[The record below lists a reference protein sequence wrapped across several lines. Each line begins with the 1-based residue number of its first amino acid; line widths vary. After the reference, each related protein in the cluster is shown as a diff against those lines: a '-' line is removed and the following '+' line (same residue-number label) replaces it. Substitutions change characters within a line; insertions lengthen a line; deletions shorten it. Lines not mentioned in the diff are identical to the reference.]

1 MQLWFVTVSSNE
13 LDQCPIWDTRQ
24 LDAVH
29 DIDTNG
35 LASHLITCKSYDN
48 TDGTL
53 TDFEWRLKTEDY
65 FWVH

>member
-13 LDQCPIWDTRQ
+13 LDQYPLWDTTRR
-24 LDAVH
+24 LDAAH
-29 DIDTNG
+29 DTNG
-35 LASHLITCKSYDN
+35 LASYLIKSYDD

>member
-13 LDQCPIWDTRQ
+13 LDQCALWDTTRR
-24 LDAVH
+24 LSAVH
-29 DIDTNG
+29 DTNG
-35 LASHLITCKSYDN
+35 LASYLIKSYDD

-53 TDFEWRLKTEDY
+53 TDFDWRPKTEDY